1 MNDENIYLRQDL
13 MEIYKY
19 PSNRGKLEDPTVEDY
34 EVNKF
39 CGDEVLLQLK
49 IENDKIVDAKFSGD
63 ACAVGI
69 ISSSLVTE
77 EIIGKTL
84 QQAKNL
90 TKEKVL
96 EMVGTPLT
104 TSRVKCA
111 TLVLEALQNALKKYE

>member
-1 MNDENIYLRQDL
+1 MNDDNIYLRQDL

-19 PSNRGKLEDPTVEDY
+19 PSNRGKMENPTIEEY

-39 CGDEVLLQLK
+39 CGDEVLLQLQ
-49 IENDKIVDAKFSGD
+49 IVQGKIVDAKFSGD

-84 QQAKNL
+84 EEAQNL
-90 TKEKVL
+90 TKEQVL
-96 EMVGTPLT
+96 DMIGTQLT